1 MHRQFVRTDAI
12 VLRIIPYSA
21 TSEIVT
27 WMTATHGKI
36 ATIVKG
42 AKRPKSA
49 FLGQY
54 DQFYTCELLF
64 YTGSRTGVRNV
75 RECCPIT
82 TRSTLRHDWRATAC
96 ASYICDLVARS
107 IPDDAPLPELF
118 RLVDE
123 TLNGLATGTQ
133 ASLACAW
140 FELRL
145 LALLGLGPILSVCVD
160 CGVDD
165 AEKQSD
171 AVIAYDRGG
180 LLCLDCAN
188 GSHPDREIVAPDVL
202 AIARHLVRSD
212 HLSVT
217 RLRPTRPQTSH
228 LMRIAGRFIAHH
240 LEIYPASRAIAVS
253 LFSAPGAERAD
264 DQAAK
269 KQG

>member
-36 ATIVKG
+36 ATIIKG

-82 TRSTLRHDWRATAC
+82 TRSTLRDDWRATAC
-96 ASYICDLVARS
+96 ASYLCDLVARS

-118 RLVDE
+118 RLFDE

-133 ASLACAW
+133 ASLVCAW

-145 LALLGLGPILSVCVD
+145 LELLGLGPNFSVCID
-160 CGVDD
+160 CGTDY
-165 AEKQSD
+165 AGKQSD
-171 AVIAYDRGG
+171 AVMAFDRGG
-180 LLCLDCAN
+180 LLCPECVN
-188 GSHPDREIVAPDVL
+188 GSHPDREIVTPDVL

-217 RLRPTRPQTSH
+217 RLRPTMLQASH
-228 LMRIAGRFIAHH
+228 LMRIVGRFIAHH

-253 LFSAPGAERAD
+253 LFSVPGSVSAEA
-264 DQAAK
+264 QK
-269 KQG
+269 VEEHG